1 MTDHP
6 PLSADDLK
14 MVKKALRCP
23 AKLVQGDRER
33 QFLKETKV
41 RLDRFGERIYLSAKQ
56 VAWLEKIASRLV
68 GQRASTA
75 STASTEVDHEA
86 ADELGDMPSFNEL
99 AGS

>member
-1 MTDHP
+1 MTDHL
-6 PLSADDLK
+6 PLSAGDLK

-23 AKLVQGDRER
+23 AKLIQGDHER

-56 VAWLEKIASRLV
+56 VAWLEKIAARLV
-68 GQRASTA
+68 GQSPSTA
-75 STASTEVDHEA
+75 SNEMDHEV

>member
-23 AKLVQGDRER
+23 AKLLQGDRER

-56 VAWLEKIASRLV
+56 VAWLEKIASRME
-68 GQRASTA
+68 GQGASTA
-75 STASTEVDHEA
+75 SNDAAHEA
-86 ADELGDMPSFNEL
+86 ADDLGDMPSFNEL